1 MFWIIESN
9 IKINHTELNLLY
21 TILLLVCGSW
31 HFSPSVIYVYCYLLG
46 YIGSQSYVFLSGTP
60 IPPDHFF
67 VTNIPF
73 YQAWQQLY

>member
-21 TILLLVCGSW
+21 TILLLLVCGSW

-46 YIGSQSYVFLSGTP
+46 YIGSQSYVF
-60 IPPDHFF
+60 
-67 VTNIPF
+67 
-73 YQAWQQLY
+73 